1 MNEIELLTEQKLNEL
16 SELMVKNKASSKLM
30 DSIRSNIKVWDKKL
44 YPLCRTL
51 DLNFID
57 VVAEILGR
65 GGFEVDKLKL
75 ATYLSRARKSK
86 GGRNEQE

>member
-1 MNEIELLTEQKLNEL
+1 MDDIELLTEQKLTEL
-16 SELMVKNKASSKLM
+16 SEMMVQNKSSSKLM
-30 DSIRSNIKVWDKKL
+30 DAIRNNIKVWDKKL

-51 DLNFID
+51 DLSFID

-75 ATYLSRARKSK
+75 ATYLSRARKS
-86 GGRNEQE
+86 GGRNGKQ